1 MLVKKP
7 SKKRVKWEQEF
18 NALVDSYMAEIGAT
32 MKEEAQPDFIIAGH
46 RDPMGADWIV
56 QTKAGA
62 MKVIGYG
69 NWVACRFDDAKRA
82 FEVLKAIPSIGTG
95 RLNPYSGKWNFHFA
109 PFEQDCPSAQECFDS
124 FREHLDAIR

>member
-1 MLVKKP
+1 MRLKKP

-18 NALVDSYMAEIGAT
+18 NALVDAYMKEIGAT
-32 MKEEAQPDFIIAGH
+32 MKEQAQPDFIIA
-46 RDPMGADWIV
+46 MGAEWIV
-56 QTKAGA
+56 QTKAGPMKA
-62 MKVIGYG
+62 MGYG

-109 PFEQDCPSAQECFDS
+109 PFEQHCPSAQECFES
-124 FREHLDAIR
+124 FREHLDLIR